1 MAKNIKFR
9 IKVEIV
15 ETDEEIS
22 SDREA
27 ARQGVGDF
35 SLVLPE
41 SDELNLSAL
50 DRAALDVSY
59 PALRDA
65 VKSHVEQTIKKNSA
79 PGRRTKPKR
88 GSSWKRKRI
97 E

>member
-1 MAKNIKFR
+1 MACNVKFR
-9 IKVEIV
+9 IKVEII
-15 ETDEEIS
+15 ETEEDVS
-22 SDREA
+22 PDREA
-27 ARQGVGDF
+27 DRQGVGDF

-65 VKSHVEQTIKKNSA
+65 VKTHVEAAIKKTARPGSA
-79 PGRRTKPKR
+79 GNASGEG
-88 GSSWKRKRI
+88 GS

>member
-1 MAKNIKFR
+1 MARNVKLR
-9 IKVEIV
+9 IKVEII
-15 ETDEEIS
+15 ETDEEVS
-22 SDREA
+22 PARAA
-27 ARQGVGDF
+27 ARQDVGDF

-65 VKSHVEQTIKKNSA
+65 VQAHVEEAIKKNSPPKRQA
-79 PGRRTKPKR
+79 KPKAPR
-88 GSSWKRKRI
+88 
-97 E
+97 

>member
-1 MAKNIKFR
+1 MARNVKFR
-9 IKVEIV
+9 IKVEII
-15 ETDEEIS
+15 ESEEEVS
-22 SDREA
+22 NDREPD
-27 ARQGVGDF
+27 RHGVGDF

-65 VKSHVEQTIKKNSA
+65 VKTHVEEAIKKTVRSGA
-79 PGRRTKPKR
+79 ER
-88 GSSWKRKRI
+88 GSRGGRG
-97 E
+97 ED

>member
-15 ETDEEIS
+15 ETEEEVS

-41 SDELNLSAL
+41 SEELNLSSL

-65 VKSHVEQTIKKNSA
+65 VKAHVEELIKKNSTA
-79 PGRRTKPKR
+79 EQLMKGKPGK
-88 GSSWKRKRI
+88 
-97 E
+97 

>member
-1 MAKNIKFR
+1 MAKNVKFR

-15 ETDEEIS
+15 ETEDDVTA
-22 SDREA
+22 DREA
-27 ARQGVGDF
+27 TRDGVGDF

-41 SDELNLSAL
+41 TDELNLSSL

-65 VKSHVEQTIKKNSA
+65 VKTHVEEAIKKTAQS
-79 PGRRTKPKR
+79 GLDEERSVKVRV
-88 GSSWKRKRI
+88 

>member
-1 MAKNIKFR
+1 MAKNVKFR
-9 IKVEIV
+9 IKVEII
-15 ETDEEIS
+15 ESEEGVS
-22 SDREA
+22 TDREPD
-27 ARQGVGDF
+27 RHGVGDF

-65 VKSHVEQTIKKNSA
+65 VKTHVEEAIKKTVH
-79 PGRRTKPKR
+79 PGAER
-88 GSSWKRKRI
+88 GSSGESDKG
-97 E
+97 

>member
-1 MAKNIKFR
+1 MARNVKFR

-15 ETDEEIS
+15 ETEEEAAA
-22 SDREA
+22 DREA
-27 ARQGVGDF
+27 DRQGVGDF

-65 VKSHVEQTIKKNSA
+65 VKSHVEEAIKKTA
-79 PGRRTKPKR
+79 RPGRAEKASGEGSR
-88 GSSWKRKRI
+88 G

>member
-15 ETDEEIS
+15 ETEEDVS
-22 SDREA
+22 SDREV

-41 SDELNLSAL
+41 SKELDLSAL

-79 PGRRTKPKR
+79 SERRSKPKPGR
-88 GSSWKRKRI
+88 
-97 E
+97 